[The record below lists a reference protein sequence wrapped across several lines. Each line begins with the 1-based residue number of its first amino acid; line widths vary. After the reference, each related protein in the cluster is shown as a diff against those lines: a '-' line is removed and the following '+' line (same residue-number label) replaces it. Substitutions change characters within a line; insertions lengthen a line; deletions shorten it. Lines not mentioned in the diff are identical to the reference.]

1 VKLQTVKITFRLVVA
16 VTCLSCTGPEAKLT
30 RVQRSLL
37 KMLGEEPVF
46 MLIEG
51 RDTIRLPL
59 PKNDAYVASLQKN
72 AAVLAAEAK
81 SISPNRLDEA
91 QRNRLEQLL
100 PVLDSLAADSGLGI
114 AADAFSVNDLLK
126 HFSVPDKGIR
136 HPALLT
142 RLVEQLPAYYAQV
155 QNDWPHQPTLKGAV
169 QKSLYAGADALDQLD
184 AIELQL
190 PNMSVGYQE
199 RLRKAIPDAR
209 RAIKDHLGWCLC
221 LQL

>member
-1 VKLQTVKITFRLVVA
+1 
-16 VTCLSCTGPEAKLT
+16 
-30 RVQRSLL
+30 
-37 KMLGEEPVF
+37 MLGEEPVF

-72 AAVLAAEAK
+72 AAVLADEAK
-81 SISPNRLDEA
+81 SIPLNRLDEA
-91 QRNRLEQLL
+91 QRNRLAQLL
-100 PVLDSLAADSGLGI
+100 PVLDSLAQTDPVLGV
-114 AADAFSVNDLLK
+114 AADAFSVNELLR
-126 HFSVPDKGIR
+126 HFSGSDKGVR

-142 RLVEQLPAYYAQV
+142 RLVEQLPAYYTQV
-155 QNDWPHQPTLKGAV
+155 QNDWPHQPILKGAV
-169 QKSLYAGADALDQLD
+169 QKLLYAGTDALDQLD
-184 AIELQL
+184 AIEMQL

-221 LQL
+221 LQF

>member
-1 VKLQTVKITFRLVVA
+1 MVIA
-16 VTCLSCTGPEAKLT
+16 VTCLSCTGPAAKLT
-30 RVQRSLL
+30 RIQRSLL

-81 SISPNRLDEA
+81 SISPSRLDDA
-91 QRNRLEQLL
+91 QRNRLAQLL
-100 PVLDSLAADSGLGI
+100 PVLDSLAQTDPVMGVAI
-114 AADAFSVNDLLK
+114 DAFSVNELLR
-126 HFSVPDKGIR
+126 HFSGSDKGVR

-142 RLVEQLPAYYAQV
+142 RLIEQLPAYYAQV
-155 QNDWPHQPTLKGAV
+155 QNDWPHQPTLKGTV
-169 QKSLYAGADALDQLD
+169 QKSLNAGTDALDQLD
-184 AIELQL
+184 TIDLQL
-190 PNMSVGYQE
+190 QKLSIGYQE

-221 LQL
+221 VQF